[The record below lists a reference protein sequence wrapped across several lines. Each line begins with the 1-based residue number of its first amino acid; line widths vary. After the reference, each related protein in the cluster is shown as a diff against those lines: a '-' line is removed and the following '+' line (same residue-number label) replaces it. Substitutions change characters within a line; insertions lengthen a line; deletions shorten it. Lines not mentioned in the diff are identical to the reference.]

1 MMTAGQV
8 SIHDVL
14 RAESKGITE
23 TLGSAEIRETI

>member
-1 MMTAGQV
+1 MMPAGQV

-14 RAESKGITE
+14 RAKRKEIIE